1 MEIYTVSPWKRFAS
15 EYLTELRER
24 DKVVKKGDPNI
35 DVGDVLLVNQKQTPR
50 ISRPLG
56 KVLHQIKSPDG
67 HVRGAEL
74 RPSKGGTLR
83 RPLNM
88 LYPLEISSNDITEP
102 ESDST
107 IEPDLVST
115 IDPDPDQISKL
126 QLRTKR
132 EAAEIGQIK

>member
-1 MEIYTVSPWKRFAS
+1 
-15 EYLTELRER
+15 
-24 DKVVKKGDPNI
+24 
-35 DVGDVLLVNQKQTPR
+35 
-50 ISRPLG
+50 
-56 KVLHQIKSPDG
+56 
-67 HVRGAEL
+67 
-74 RPSKGGTLR
+74 
-83 RPLNM
+83 M

-132 EAAEIGQIK
+132 DAAEIGQIK